1 MPYVRMLLL
10 WADGVLCF
18 MSLIFLLASI
28 CKYGFSL
35 TVDELSVIEGLI
47 NLTWIVYLVVNTLH
61 LVFNFQEVRQNYRKR
76 AWILNFLLYLTLLPF
91 ASWNFLPE
99 YLTVFLRNS
108 AFTDVLLLLL
118 SLLLLWWIVKMNYFL
133 KWLLFLR

>member
-1 MPYVRMLLL
+1 MKWLSKLYLFRNKLIMPYVRMLLL

-47 NLTWIVYLVVNTLH
+47 NLTWIVYLVVNTRL
-61 LVFNFQEVRQNYRKR
+61 
-76 AWILNFLLYLTLLPF
+76 
-91 ASWNFLPE
+91 
-99 YLTVFLRNS
+99 
-108 AFTDVLLLLL
+108 
-118 SLLLLWWIVKMNYFL
+118 
-133 KWLLFLR
+133 